1 VPCSWNCVE
10 GRCSAKLATLKET
23 PNQQQTYAIWGMRWH
38 PTSATLGNA
47 IANWAGVFTILMSSI
62 PSTSQGEADSVEPL
76 DYDGNGLTDFLVL
89 NGGGEVGDGPG
100 PVELIAFFR
109 SATPPPDTTSPR
121 VESTV
126 PDANAT
132 GVTPTADVTPT
143 FSEDMDASFI
153 NGKTFKHFKKGTTTK
168 ITAAVSYDAST
179 DTAKLDPT
187 NSLHAGVTYKA
198 VVTTGAKDVA
208 GNPLDQNSST
218 TGLQQK
224 AWSFTVRR

>member
-1 VPCSWNCVE
+1 
-10 GRCSAKLATLKET
+10 
-23 PNQQQTYAIWGMRWH
+23 
-38 PTSATLGNA
+38 
-47 IANWAGVFTILMSSI
+47 
-62 PSTSQGEADSVEPL
+62 
-76 DYDGNGLTDFLVL
+76 
-89 NGGGEVGDGPG
+89 VGT
-100 PVELIAFFR
+100 FR
-109 SATPPPDTTSPR
+109 SSLRPITHTKR
-121 VESTV
+121 
-126 PDANAT
+126 
-132 GVTPTADVTPT
+132 
-143 FSEDMDASFI
+143 
-153 NGKTFKHFKKGTTTK
+153 FKKGTTTK